1 MTGSSSRPLEGI
13 RVVELVGIG
22 PGPYAGQLLADLG
35 AEVIAID
42 RPTPRPPLVT
52 DRGKRSV
59 ILDLR
64 AEGAAEA
71 VLKLSETAD
80 LLIEGFRPG
89 VAERLGVGPEA
100 VHARRPALV
109 YGRMT
114 GWGQTGPW
122 AKTAGHDINYVGLTG
137 ALHAMG
143 EAGRPPTP
151 PLNLVGDY
159 GGGSLFLVTGL
170 LAGLLRARTTG
181 EGSVV
186 DAAIVDGVASL
197 MGIVP
202 SLAALGMWS
211 EERQDNMIDG
221 GAPYYRCYACR
232 DGGYMAAGPIEP
244 QFFAI
249 MLDVLGI
256 DPAAYGGQ
264 NDKDRWPA
272 QHAMLEATFA
282 ERTRD
287 EWAAVF
293 SGTDACVTPVLTWRE
308 AREHPQGAARN
319 LYPAAQNHVQP
330 KVAPVIGADAPVP
343 PLPDRGAHTSEVL
356 GELGLTAD
364 DIARISAR

>member
-1 MTGSSSRPLEGI
+1 MTGSLSRPLEGI
-13 RVVELVGIG
+13 RVLELVGIG

-42 RPTPRPPLVT
+42 RPAPRPPLVT

-100 VHARRPALV
+100 VHARKPSLV

-122 AKTAGHDINYVGLTG
+122 AKTAGHDINYVALTG

-197 MGIVP
+197 MGVVP

-211 EERQDNMIDG
+211 AERQDNMIDG
-221 GAPYYRCYACR
+221 GAPYYRCYACQ

-249 MLDVLGI
+249 MLDTLGI
-256 DPAAYGGQ
+256 DPSDYGGQ
-264 NDKDRWPA
+264 NDKERWPK
-272 QHAMLEATFA
+272 QHAMLEAKFA

-287 EWAAVF
+287 EWAAAF
-293 SGTDACVTPVLTWRE
+293 AGTDACVTPVLTWRE
-308 AREHPQGAARN
+308 AREHPQGAARA
-319 LYPAAQNHVQP
+319 LYPETHDRVQP
-330 KVAPVIGADAPVP
+330 KVAPVLGTDAPVP
-343 PLPDRGAHTSEVL
+343 PLPDRGAHTDEVL
-356 GELGLTAD
+356 SGLGLTAD
-364 DIARISAR
+364 DIARLSAR

>member
-1 MTGSSSRPLEGI
+1 MTNRPLTGI
-13 RVVELVGIG
+13 RALELVGIG

-35 AEVIAID
+35 AEVVAID
-42 RPTPRPPLVT
+42 RPAPRPPLVT

-59 ILDLR
+59 ILNLR
-64 AEGAAEA
+64 REGAAEA
-71 VLKLSETAD
+71 VLSLCETAD

-89 VAERLGVGPEA
+89 VAERLGLGPD
-100 VHARRPALV
+100 VVRARNPALV

-122 AKTAGHDINYVGLTG
+122 AHTAGHDINYVALTG

-159 GGGSLFLVTGL
+159 GGGSLFMVRGL
-170 LAGLLRARTTG
+170 LAGLLRAKTTG

-197 MGIVP
+197 MGVVP

-211 EERQDNMIDG
+211 AERQDNMIDG
-221 GAPYYRCYACR
+221 GAPYYRCYACK

-244 QFFAI
+244 QFFAQ
-249 MLDVLGI
+249 MLAILGI
-256 DPAAYGGQ
+256 DPSEYGGQ
-264 NDKDRWPA
+264 NDKDAWPR
-272 QHAMLEATFA
+272 QHALLEARFG

-287 EWAAVF
+287 EWAATCG
-293 SGTDACVTPVLTWRE
+293 GTAACVPPVLTWRE
-308 AREHPQGAARN
+308 ARAHPQGAARN
-319 LYPAAQNHVQP
+319 LYPDAQGRVQP
-330 KVAPVIGADAPVP
+330 KVAPVLGEHAAPVP
-343 PLPDRGAHTSEVL
+343 PLPERGAHTEDVL
-356 GELGLTAD
+356 SGIGLDAQ
-364 DIARISAR
+364 AISRLSNA

>member
-1 MTGSSSRPLEGI
+1 MADRPLEGI
-13 RVVELVGIG
+13 RVAELVGIG

-42 RPTPRPPLVT
+42 RPAPRPPLVT

-71 VLKLSETAD
+71 VLTLCETTD
-80 LLIEGFRPG
+80 LFIEGFRPG
-89 VAERLGVGPEA
+89 VAERLGVGPDA
-100 VHARRPALV
+100 VRARNPALV

-122 AKTAGHDINYVGLTG
+122 ARTAGHDINYVALTG

-143 EAGRPPTP
+143 EAGRPPPP

-159 GGGSLFLVTGL
+159 GGGSMFLVTGL

-197 MGIVP
+197 MGVVP
-202 SLAALGMWS
+202 SLAALGLWS
-211 EERQDNMIDG
+211 PGRQANMIDG

-232 DGGYMAAGPIEP
+232 DGGYVAAGPIEP
-244 QFFAI
+244 QFLAI
-249 MLDVLGI
+249 MLETLGI
-256 DPAAYGGQ
+256 DPGEYGAQ
-264 NDKDRWPA
+264 NDKDEWPR
-272 QHAMLEATFA
+272 QHALLEARFA
-282 ERTRD
+282 ERARD

-293 SGTDACVTPVLTWRE
+293 DGTDACVTPVLSWQE
-308 AREHPQGAARN
+308 ARTHPQGVARG
-319 LYPAAQNHVQP
+319 LYPEEDGRVQP
-330 KVAPVIGADAPVP
+330 KVAPATGAADAPVP
-343 PLPDRGAHTSEVL
+343 PLPARGAHTEAVL
-356 GELGLTAD
+356 SGLGLSAAA
-364 DIARISAR
+364 IARLSGA